1 MHVCV
6 SLSPCLSSPLFAS
19 VPHCSVF
26 VCVCVHV
33 HACVCGEPMF
43 GIMILGTESQAWAI
57 LCIQLYARM
66 ALPHGYT
73 HTYKRSLLDE
83 SKP

>member
-1 MHVCV
+1 MCVSV
-6 SLSPCLSSPLFAS
+6 SLSVFPSLCECAPLQC
-19 VPHCSVF
+19 VC